1 MNVDIGIGVMEGRV
15 ICQWKDPTSQIEF
28 DAQNA
33 YLVGV
38 SLCKAALE
46 AHRGSPDT
54 GNKDLMFIAEELASQ
69 KIEIS
74 DIKRA
79 ALINQVA
86 SIIRSLTLQKK
97 SEGYVAMH
105 CVDAVLQETAR

>member
-1 MNVDIGIGVMEGRV
+1 MSSVDVGIGVVEGKV
-15 ICQWKDPTSQIEF
+15 IAKWHAPTNEIEF

-33 YLVGV
+33 YLIGV

-54 GNKDLMFIAEELASQ
+54 GSKDLMFIADQLASQ
-69 KIEIS
+69 KVEVS
-74 DIKRA
+74 DVQR
-79 ALINQVA
+79 
-86 SIIRSLTLQKK
+86 
-97 SEGYVAMH
+97 VAMINKVTSILQGLKGRPTAYQAVH